1 MPNDTQPPHDEFN
14 DIASEGGGE
23 PHPSDHASQAVED
36 LSERLQ
42 AEQDA
47 RKEERFLF
55 VLIGLTLLNLHT
67 FTSAT
72 TWTTPIVIGLLQL
85 IGLAIY
91 ARRCGVEE
99 LEKLVDKFLSA
110 MPGRDK

>member
-1 MPNDTQPPHDEFN
+1 MPNDNQPRHNEFS
-14 DIASEGGGE
+14 DIAGESGGD

-47 RKEERFLF
+47 RKEERFMF
-55 VLIGLTLLNLHT
+55 VLAGLVFLNIHT
-67 FTSAT
+67 FASSS

-99 LEKLVDKFLSA
+99 VEKLIDKFLSA
-110 MPGRDK
+110 VPGRDK